1 MVPPTLHSH
10 VVPQIFSL
18 LMTLS
23 VLEQGRRRRRDELRV
38 PCVSMEQRGGRE
50 AVVAC
55 GSEQQHRRGG
65 AEASRLPLPARQA
78 RHQSRADRAR
88 CAVLARVFRRM
99 STTHKRALLAC
110 RDGKRHNRT
119 GTTITIPVLVLI
131 MRTPV
136 HVSEQP
142 NASPAGWHTA
152 GATSTADSC
161 VALAQLHPIV
171 GWLGSRELTET
182 FRSVIESSA
191 ASRLPMRQPAP
202 PQYAPGVTEG
212 RQPTLCLACPHRHCC
227 PVARTRSTECRG
239 SFGSL

>member
-1 MVPPTLHSH
+1 
-10 VVPQIFSL
+10 
-18 LMTLS
+18 
-23 VLEQGRRRRRDELRV
+23 
-38 PCVSMEQRGGRE
+38 MEQRGGRE

-78 RHQSRADRAR
+78 RHQSRADRAW
-88 CAVLARVFRRM
+88 CAVLKDAGRVVYELRVVHSCSDDF
-99 STTHKRALLAC
+99 
-110 RDGKRHNRT
+110 G
-119 GTTITIPVLVLI
+119 
-131 MRTPV
+131 

-152 GATSTADSC
+152 GVTPTADTC

-202 PQYAPGVTEG
+202 PQ
-212 RQPTLCLACPHRHCC
+212 
-227 PVARTRSTECRG
+227 
-239 SFGSL
+239 